1 MLTALAG
8 EAAASSRFTTRVLL
22 GAGVPFSPPAG
33 VSVVR
38 IPRGREGDGLL
49 TAASASDW
57 LVVVAPETAGIL
69 ARRLHSLSSRGCRLA
84 SPTAAFAALAADK
97 QATMLALA
105 AAGVPVPAG
114 RLLRAGSCPPPG
126 FRLPMVRKR
135 VDSTGCDGLV
145 MIESPTDAGGP
156 AVHDERL
163 EASVGWLPVSVSLLC
178 GKACLLPLPPV
189 IQQFSQGRS
198 PAYLGGKAAGS
209 SIACASGPPAGR
221 AGDSRHGSGLTEW
234 RWRARSRCW
243 LGGRRHDPCRS
254 RGWAWRPSAGD
265 QSTGHNIPRGART
278 MQQGESDRCHDS
290 GGGRGRAQPGL
301 SGSLHGSLPV
311 CGSPVLAFDIGGAN
325 LKAADGVGWCHA
337 EPFAMWKERGRLVDA
352 LRRIRG
358 MRPDCRRF
366 VATMTGEIAD
376 CFS

>member
-1 MLTALAG
+1 MRPSPHDGAVCLTVERLCLYEWATAGGLDGPEGHAVTTDSGVADAVRQEGLAMLTALAG

-163 EASVGWLPVSVSLLC
+163 EASVEWLPVSVSLLC

-198 PAYLGGKAAGS
+198 PAYLGGRLPVPASLVPRAHQLAVRAIRAMARASQNGDGGPAPAAGWVGVDMILADREDGRGDRVLEINPRVTTS
-209 SIACASGPPAGR
+209 LVGLAQCSKVNLIDAMILAAAGGVPSLAFR
-221 AGDSRHGSGLTEW
+221 DLSTA
-234 RWRARSRCW
+234 
-243 LGGRRHDPCRS
+243 PCEF
-254 RGWAWRPSAGD
+254 AARPSSR
-265 QSTGHNIPRGART
+265 ST
-278 MQQGESDRCHDS
+278 
-290 GGGRGRAQPGL
+290 L
-301 SGSLHGSLPV
+301 
-311 CGSPVLAFDIGGAN
+311 
-325 LKAADGVGWCHA
+325 A
-337 EPFAMWKERGRLVDA
+337 EP
-352 LRRIRG
+352 
-358 MRPDCRRF
+358 
-366 VATMTGEIAD
+366 T
-376 CFS
+376 